1 MIRTIK
7 NMLDRLLETVLMFS
21 VGLLVLDV
29 LWQVFTRKVLG
40 NPSKWT
46 EELAV
51 FLLIWVALLG
61 SAVALGR
68 GAHLGIDYLTEKLPP
83 KKRNIT
89 ELVSFLVI
97 LLFSLY
103 VMLYGGFDLVKSTL
117 ELGQI
122 SPAFGIKMGY
132 VYLAVPVSG
141 LFMSIYS
148 FIGLIERVKAVSG
161 GQVQ

>member
-1 MIRTIK
+1 MILAIK
-7 NMLDRLLETVLMFS
+7 RLLDKILEVVVIFS

-29 LWQVFTRKVLG
+29 LWQVFTRKVLN

-68 GAHLGIDYLTEKLPP
+68 GAHLGIDYFTGKLSQRT
-83 KKRNIT
+83 RNIT
-89 ELVSFLVI
+89 EVVSFLAI
-97 LLFSLY
+97 LTFSLY
-103 VMLYGGFDLVKSTL
+103 VMLYGGCDLVKSTL
-117 ELGQI
+117 ELGQV

-141 LFMSIYS
+141 FFMSIYG
-148 FIGLIERVKAVSG
+148 FIGLVERIKAVCRKDA
-161 GQVQ
+161 Q